1 MIPHATYTAPRRFP
15 VLASVVAG
23 LLAASCCADLSASD
37 LSSVDLGLYAGASFV
52 QTKFDHD
59 WGMGS
64 DVPIRN
70 VDDEDQGYK
79 VLLGWRPVRWF
90 ALEASHA
97 DLGGA
102 SSNTSVVCVAAIGF
116 PCPTELSADV
126 RSTQI
131 AALGLWP
138 VGNFDLFA
146 RVGANY
152 WDADAKIADG
162 SVTIARTRED
172 DVDAV
177 YGAGA
182 QYRYKRLALRLEY
195 EHIALGDSDA
205 DAVSLGVTCSF

>member
-1 MIPHATYTAPRRFP
+1 MTSHVTHVAPRRS
-15 VLASVVAG
+15 LALISAVAG
-23 LLAASCCADLSASD
+23 LLTAGWCADLSASD
-37 LSSVDLGLYAGASFV
+37 LKLYAGASFV
-52 QTKFDHD
+52 QTKFDHEWD
-59 WGMGS
+59 MS
-64 DVPIRN
+64 SNASILN

-79 VLLGWRPVRWF
+79 VLAGWRPVRWF
-90 ALEASHA
+90 ALEASHT

-138 VGNFDLFA
+138 VGDFDLFA

-162 SVTIARTRED
+162 SVTIARSSED
-172 DVDAV
+172 DVDVV
-177 YGAGA
+177 YGGGA
-182 QYRYKRLALRLEY
+182 QYRYERLALRLEY
-195 EHIALGDSDA
+195 ESITLGDSDA
-205 DAVSLGVTCSF
+205 DAVSLGVTYSF

>member
-1 MIPHATYTAPRRFP
+1 MTSRAMHIVPRRS
-15 VLASVVAG
+15 LALISAAAG
-23 LLAASCCADLSASD
+23 LLTAGWCADLSASD
-37 LSSVDLGLYAGASFV
+37 LSASDWGFYAGASFV

-59 WGMGS
+59 WRMS
-64 DVPIRN
+64 SNASILN

-90 ALEASHA
+90 ALEASHT

-138 VGNFDLFA
+138 VGDFDLFA

-162 SVTIARTRED
+162 SVTIARSSED
-172 DVDAV
+172 DVDVV
-177 YGAGA
+177 YGGGA
-182 QYRYKRLALRLEY
+182 QYRYERLALRLEY
-195 EHIALGDSDA
+195 ESITLGDSDA
-205 DAVSLGVTCSF
+205 DAVSLGVTYSF